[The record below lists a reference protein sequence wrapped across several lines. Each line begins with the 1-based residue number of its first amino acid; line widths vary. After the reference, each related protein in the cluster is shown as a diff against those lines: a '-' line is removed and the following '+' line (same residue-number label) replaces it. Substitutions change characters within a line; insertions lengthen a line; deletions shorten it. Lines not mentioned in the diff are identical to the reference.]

1 MLLSSFGVRSILL
14 KNLNFFPTSSIK
26 ALPLGGW
33 LCDVGFDDGW
43 GSVFYLF
50 GITGIVWSAL
60 MMFFNSDTP
69 QTHKFISVTERDYI
83 VDAIGDVL
91 SQKNNSLNSEV

>member
-1 MLLSSFGVRSILL
+1 M
-14 KNLNFFPTSSIK
+14 KFFKFVSHKK

-50 GITGIVWSAL
+50 GLVGIVWSVL
-60 MMFFNSDTP
+60 MMLLNADTP

-83 VDAIGDVL
+83 LDSIGGF
-91 SQKNNSLNSEV
+91 SANKEVFFGNQIN